1 MAKQQSKPVDFL
13 KLRNAIEQRGLKLS
27 NASTKMGR
35 AETYLFHVAETK
47 TLTIS
52 AIATIQAM
60 FGVTYEDIKPDEP
73 KPEPKPVP
81 KPEPVTAELE
91 VKESMSLADRI
102 CLDRLS
108 KTVEDMR
115 LTVNSVMLQLKS
127 ISDSM
132 AKAVEFVDKPD
143 FMYKALFVPVY
154 NAIKAAEIENAAN
167 AEVQKRRIDG
177 TPIPRG
183 GKF

>member
-1 MAKQQSKPVDFL
+1 MAKQHSKPVDYTKL
-13 KLRNAIEQRGLKLS
+13 KSAIEQRGLTTAEASIKIGR
-27 NASTKMGR
+27 AST
-35 AETYLFHVAETK
+35 YINHVAETQ

-52 AIATIQAM
+52 AIAILQAL
-60 FGVTYEDIKPDEP
+60 FGITYEDIKSDEP
-73 KPEPKPVP
+73 KPEPKS
-81 KPEPVTAELE
+81 EPVTAELE
-91 VKESMSLADRI
+91 VKEAMSLADRI

-108 KTVEDMR
+108 KTVEDLR
-115 LTVNSVMLQLKS
+115 LTVNSLMLQMKS

-143 FMYKALFVPVY
+143 FLYKALFVPVY

-177 TPIPRG
+177 TPIPKG
-183 GKF
+183 GRF